1 MRGEMVL
8 GNWSH
13 LHTIPHINVLE
24 LMAAACRSVISSGR
38 LWGALC
44 SSSRTTPRW
53 MPTPIGRTKLP
64 ELSCRSAVEV
74 VSGQQLC
81 SDSVLHFRTGP
92 PYSRLPLTTQVP
104 SLEVVPSSG
113 GFPIVSGWL
122 RIKRSIS
129 MPPLSPKVLFS
140 VMGSGRLGTKCLL
153 PPSGSLPGVHLPPIS
168 SDPSGSEKD
177 QGGSSVGPSD
187 SYVLAS
193 TSFSLG
199 QTSFPSP
206 AEAGPSVP
214 AYVGQVSQPRKCFPF
229 GAMTLVFHPVRL
241 R

>member
-1 MRGEMVL
+1 MVL

-104 SLEVVPSSG
+104 SLKWSLHLEVFRSS
-113 GFPIVSGWL
+113 
-122 RIKRSIS
+122 
-129 MPPLSPKVLFS
+129 
-140 VMGSGRLGTKCLL
+140 
-153 PPSGSLPGVHLPPIS
+153 
-168 SDPSGSEKD
+168 
-177 QGGSSVGPSD
+177 QGGLGSRGRSLCHHCLPRYCSRLWD
-187 SYVLAS
+187 RDAWALNTFFLHRDPFREYTFHQFPLIPQVLKKIKEDQAWVLLIA
-193 TSFSLG
+193 TCWPLLLSLLG
-199 QTSFPSP
+199 RHPFPLP
-206 AEAGPSVP
+206 LRRDL
-214 AYVGQVSQPRKCFPF
+214 VSQPMLGKCPS
-229 GAMTLVFHPVRL
+229 LESVFHLVR
-241 R
+241 